1 MANKDELMGRA
12 KEALGD
18 LKDDDKLKHEGK
30 ADKAAG
36 TVKDKVDDVA
46 DKAKDIVDKR

>member
-30 ADKAAG
+30 ADKA
-36 TVKDKVDDVA
+36 
-46 DKAKDIVDKR
+46 KDIVDKR